1 MFQCLSN
8 FAQKVKARHE
18 KEKAG
23 PFLSAIFLFFS
34 CCFLA
39 LKSHYILNHFD
50 QIHIDEYPK
59 LFRDIRY
66 ILCILNYMSCFSRT
80 TEVCDFR
87 SHIYIYEDEVLLMLT
102 MLLGQIIMTV
112 YTFQN
117 LKWQDAG
124 GLVITKPDADQPT
137 ELGAWSSGQVPF
149 SSQITL
155 TKAAYD
161 SQVC

>member
-1 MFQCLSN
+1 MYSELY
-8 FAQKVKARHE
+8 V
-18 KEKAG
+18 
-23 PFLSAIFLFFS
+23 LFFTYNRS
-34 CCFLA
+34 L
-39 LKSHYILNHFD
+39 
-50 QIHIDEYPK
+50 QIQVPY
-59 LFRDIRY
+59 
-66 ILCILNYMSCFSRT
+66 
-80 TEVCDFR
+80 
-87 SHIYIYEDEVLLMLT
+87 IYIYEDEVLLMQT

-117 LKWQDAG
+117 LKRQDAG

-161 SQVC
+161 SQVCYVICMLLLMCGV